1 MSRWAPFGIAGLVFI
16 ADLLSK
22 MLIRASVPDFRT
34 IHVIPH
40 FFNIVHAENPGI
52 AFSLFSD
59 ASGTWRNI
67 MLIGL
72 SAVVIVFITIALLRG
87 GSGGSWTLRI
97 GLALVL
103 GGAIGNLYDRIATGT
118 VTDFVEVYAG
128 DHYFP
133 AFNVADS
140 AITIGACFLLL
151 DVLAGARSAKVKSDH
166 VS

>member
-1 MSRWAPFGIAGLVFI
+1 MTSRWSPFGIAGLVVI

-22 MLIRASVPDFRT
+22 MLIRASVPAFRT

-59 ASGTWRNI
+59 ASGIWRSI
-67 MLIGL
+67 ILIGL

-87 GSGGSWTLRI
+87 GSGSNWILRI

-151 DVLAGARSAKVKSDH
+151 DVLAGSRSAKVNSDH
-166 VS
+166 V

>member
-1 MSRWAPFGIAGLVFI
+1 
-16 ADLLSK
+16 

-34 IHVIPH
+34 IHVIPN

-59 ASGTWRNI
+59 ASGTWRSVV
-67 MLIGL
+67 LIGL
-72 SAVVIVFITIALLRG
+72 STAVILFITATLLRG
-87 GSGGSWTLRI
+87 GSGVNWMLRI

-128 DHYFP
+128 NHYFP
-133 AFNVADS
+133 SFNVADS
-140 AITIGACFLLL
+140 AITIGACLLLL
-151 DVLAGARSAKVKSDH
+151 DVLAGSRSAKVNSDH